1 MKKVFILLGLIGYCG
16 IVNAQKIQDPEL
28 RLNIKEISNGR
39 ELLANLEPIIFDYN
53 VAQFKGLDLPK
64 GKQFGINLNQ
74 VKESIPEIVNQESRV
89 VAVSKNTTK
98 TISYEDID
106 YKSII
111 PLLVSAVQEQ
121 QLEIEKLKSEIE
133 QLKK

>member
-53 VAQFKGLDLPK
+53 VAQFKGLDLPT